1 MTSRTVRVALWVAA
15 AAAVLVALRFTVFRE
30 KPIPVAAVAVEK
42 GRVEDTVTNSKSGT
56 VESRK
61 RASLSPETGG
71 RVAAL
76 PLREGDRVRAGDPIL
91 RLADED
97 ARSQLAYQ
105 ERSLEAAQAGA
116 AEACAAA
123 AQAERDLVRNRAL
136 AADRIVSAAV
146 LDQFQS
152 RKETADAACE
162 AAGARVRQAESAV
175 ALARVALDK
184 TVLRAPFDGVVAELD
199 CEIGE
204 WIMPSPAGVPMPPV
218 VELIDPDSIYV
229 SAPLDE
235 VDVARVR
242 AGLPVRVTMDA
253 FPDGSFQGRVVRVA
267 PYVLDLQEQNRTF
280 EVEVELD
287 DDAFARALV
296 PGASA
301 DVEVILDAREDVL
314 RVPSYGLIEG
324 KRVLV
329 VRDGTARSVEVE
341 VGLRNWERA
350 EIRSGLAEGELV
362 ITTLDRADVTD
373 GARVQVADSPAP

>member
-1 MTSRTVRVALWVAA
+1 MTSRTVRAALWVAA
-15 AAAVLVALRFTVFRE
+15 AAAVLVSLRLTVFRE
-30 KPIPVAAVAVEK
+30 KPIPVDAVAVGR

-71 RVAAL
+71 RVASL
-76 PLREGDRVRAGDPIL
+76 PVREGDRVKTGDPIL

-105 ERSLEAAQAGA
+105 ERSLEAARAGA

-123 AQAERDLVRNRAL
+123 AQAERDLARNRAL
-136 AADRIVSAAV
+136 ALDRIVSAAV
-146 LDQFQS
+146 LDQFES

-199 CEIGE
+199 CEVGE
-204 WIMPSPAGVPMPPV
+204 WIMPSPAGVPMPSV
-218 VELIDPDSIYV
+218 VELIDADSIYV

-253 FPDGSFQGRVVRVA
+253 YPDRSFPGRVVRVA
-267 PYVLDLQEQNRTF
+267 PYVLDVQEQNRTF
-280 EVEVELD
+280 EVEVEFD
-287 DDAFARALV
+287 DSVFARTLV

-301 DVEVILDAREDVL
+301 DVEVVLDAREGVL

-329 VRDGTARSVEVE
+329 ARDGEARSVEVE
-341 VGLRNWERA
+341 VGLRNWEWA
-350 EIRSGLAEGELV
+350 EIRSGLSEGDLV

-373 GARVQVADSPAP
+373 GARVRVADLPAS